1 LNLVVDF
8 GNTRIKAAQ
17 FEGNKILQQ
26 KFYNNIGELVDDRLF
41 YSGCTNAIISSVTQ
55 EHPLLVNILGNK
67 DKVLLFQSTT
77 PIPIKNLYQSAS
89 TLGSDRLA
97 ASIGSF
103 MLYPYQAVLTIDAG
117 TCIKY
122 NFVNEKAEY
131 LGGAISPGIPMR
143 LKAMHHFTSRLP
155 DIKPDYNYE
164 KLTGTNT
171 SESLLS
177 GALIGAAAE
186 VDACITRYR
195 ELHEKLIVVI
205 TGGDA
210 PYLCKQV
217 KNPIFA
223 NPDIVLSGLNS
234 ILNYNLE
241 K

>member
-1 LNLVVDF
+1 MNLVVDF
-8 GNTRIKAAQ
+8 GNTRIKAAH
-17 FEGNKILQQ
+17 FEGSKILQH
-26 KFYNNIGELVDDRLF
+26 KVYNNTAELVDDRAF

-55 EHPLLVNILGNK
+55 EHPLLVNLLGDNK
-67 DKVLLFQSTT
+67 KVLLFQSTT
-77 PIPIKNLYQSAS
+77 SIPLKNLYKSAS

-103 MLYPYQAVLTIDAG
+103 VLYPYQNVLTIDAG

-122 NFVNEKAEY
+122 NFVNDRAEY

-155 DIKPDYNYE
+155 EIAPEYNYE
-164 KLTGTNT
+164 KLTGNDTR
-171 SESLLS
+171 ESLLS

-186 VDACITRYR
+186 VDACIERYK
-195 ELHEKLIVVI
+195 EQHANLVVVV

-210 PYLCKQV
+210 PYLCKQL